1 VFEREVLQP
10 RGHPAN
16 PMSADE
22 LRGKFNAC
30 AAHAAQPMDAA
41 RIAARI
47 GELDALPGVADLFD

>member
-1 VFEREVLQP
+1 
-10 RGHPAN
+10 
-16 PMSADE
+16 MSADE